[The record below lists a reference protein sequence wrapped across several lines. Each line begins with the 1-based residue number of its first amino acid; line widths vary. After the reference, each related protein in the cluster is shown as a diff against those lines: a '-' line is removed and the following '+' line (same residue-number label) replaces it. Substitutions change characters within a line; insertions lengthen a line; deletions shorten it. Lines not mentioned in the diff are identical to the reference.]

1 MQELLKLAKEKEVY
15 PYEYKNRLEELSEIG
30 LLYMTKVTFIV
41 L

>member
-15 PYEYKNRLEELSEIG
+15 PYEYKNRLEELSETG
-30 LLYMTKVTFIV
+30 LYMTKVTFIV